1 MIVGLSRWE
10 LHLEGCHS
18 LKEKRSR
25 LKPLQSRL
33 RRELNLSVAETGNQ
47 DLWQRAQLACAGVG
61 SDRTVVEE
69 MLRSADRMVGT
80 ADGVRIIETVVS
92 YL

>member
-25 LKPLQSRL
+25 LQSLKSRL
-33 RRELNLSVAETGNQ
+33 RRDLNLSVAETGHQ
-47 DLWQRAQLACAGVG
+47 DLWQRAELACAGVG
-61 SDRTVVEE
+61 SDHTVVEE
-69 MLRSADRMVGT
+69 MLRSADRLVGS

-92 YL
+92 YV